1 MKKNLLLWPLLT
13 LGAVLAPSLYLL
25 RVWPRLP
32 AQIPT
37 RFGLDGHA
45 TASTSRDHAWLLAL
59 ALPLGAALLLTALP
73 HLDPK
78 RRLDGGS
85 ANFQKLRLLLVALL
99 SGLAG
104 YALYVSVHPN
114 QPAGR
119 GVALLLG
126 LFFAFLG
133 NYLATVQP
141 NYFVGI
147 RTPWTLESPTVWART
162 HRVGG
167 AFFFG
172 AGLLLTVLAL
182 VLPLAWLAALER
194 VVVLGGVAFC
204 YGYSYLLFRREETAG
219 HGA

>member
-1 MKKNLLLWPLLT
+1 MKKNLLLWQLLT

-37 RFGLDGHA
+37 HFGLDGHA
-45 TASTSRDHAWLLAL
+45 NGFTSRGSIWLLTL
-59 ALPLGAALLLTALP
+59 ALPLGTALLFTVLP

-85 ANFQKLRLLLVALL
+85 VNFQKLRLALVALL

-104 YALYVSVHPN
+104 YMLYLSVHPD

-119 GVALLLG
+119 GMALLLG

-162 HRVGG
+162 HRVGS
-167 AFFFG
+167 AVFFG
-172 AGLLLTVLAL
+172 AGLLMAVLAL
-182 VLPLAWLAALER
+182 VLPQAWLSPLLLG
-194 VVVLGGVAFC
+194 VVLGSVAFC
-204 YGYSYLLFRREETAG
+204 YGYSYVLFQQEETPG
-219 HGA
+219 QGT

>member
-1 MKKNLLLWPLLT
+1 MKKNLLIWQLLT
-13 LGAVLAPSLYLL
+13 LGAILAPSLYLL

-37 RFGLDGHA
+37 HFGFDGHA
-45 TASTSRDHAWLLAL
+45 NGFTSRSSIWLLTL
-59 ALPLGAALLLTALP
+59 ALPLGTALLFTALP
-73 HLDPK
+73 RLDPK
-78 RRLDGGS
+78 RRLDGKS
-85 ANFQKLRLLLVALL
+85 VNFQKLRLALVSLL
-99 SGLAG
+99 SGMSG
-104 YALYVSVHPN
+104 YMLYLSLHPD

-119 GVALLLG
+119 GVAVILG

-167 AFFFG
+167 AVFFG
-172 AGLLLTVLAL
+172 AGLLMAILAM
-182 VLPLAWLAALER
+182 VLPLAWLSALQ
-194 VVVLGGVAFC
+194 LGVILGVVAFC
-204 YGYSYLLFRREETAG
+204 YGYSYLLYKQQETAEQG
-219 HGA
+219 T